1 MLYISLKSIEF
12 TLICPVTDVYRS
24 ALFLLLLLPL
34 SFCPLYTHLPVWSD
48 ESRFSVLL
56 LGSST
61 LGVSLVVAT
70 AASAFGSTGFFSG
83 SAASATRRMQ
93 HKKSAASYSSETKR
107 RRERERG
114 REGKINMTANK
125 VQYANFNAFLMHNA
139 RCGKQ
144 IPQSGASGKG
154 QGEHGRYLIEI
165 LPYSFVSLPV
175 SILHV
180 ACCMLRI
187 GSDSCAMM
195 LFVYHN
201 NLHYNFIIISLN
213 WFINAIINL
222 IAESRY

>member
-1 MLYISLKSIEF
+1 MNLLS
-12 TLICPVTDVYRS
+12 S
-24 ALFLLLLLPL
+24 ALSQMFIVLHSFYFFCYLSLFAHFTPTYLFDPMNRVFRFCSWAPRRWASVWSLRQLPL
-34 SFCPLYTHLPVWSD
+34 PSVPLAFSPALQHLRRG
-48 ESRFSVLL
+48 ECNTRRAQQ
-56 LGSST
+56 
-61 LGVSLVVAT
+61 AT
-70 AASAFGSTGFFSG
+70 AAKQ
-83 SAASATRRMQ
+83 RD
-93 HKKSAASYSSETKR
+93 
-107 RRERERG
+107 RERERG

-144 IPQSGASGKG
+144 IPQSGASGKE

-213 WFINAIINL
+213 
-222 IAESRY
+222 